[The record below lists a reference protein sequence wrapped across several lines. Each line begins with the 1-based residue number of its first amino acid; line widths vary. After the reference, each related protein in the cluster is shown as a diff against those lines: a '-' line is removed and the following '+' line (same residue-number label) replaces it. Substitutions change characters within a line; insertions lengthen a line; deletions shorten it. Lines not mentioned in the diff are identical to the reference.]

1 MDAVTSGCEMRP
13 FRTLNSPLVH
23 EGRTW
28 QPVTSTPMAQTY
40 KLAVIPGDGIGIEV
54 TAEALKVLNAAVAG
68 EDVTFEQTE
77 YDLGA
82 RAYART
88 GERCRIPFST
98 RSVATTP
105 SFSAQSETPACRR
118 EFLSAGCC

>member
-1 MDAVTSGCEMRP
+1 MATCNP
-13 FRTLNSPLVH
+13 
-23 EGRTW
+23 
-28 QPVTSTPMAQTY
+28 TPMAQTY

-77 YDLGA
+77 YDLVRA
-82 RAYART
+82 RMPALVR
-88 GERCRIPFST
+88 RCRIPFST

-105 SFSAQSETPACRR
+105 SFSAQSETRACRR
-118 EFLSAGCC
+118 EFLSAGCS